1 VCFVLGA
8 VVLMRWCADVDAAA
22 DDNFRNRSK
31 ALIQRTSD
39 AIWDYQGIR
48 IKELDALGDVT
59 GPPNRTHGD
68 DHQGTVVEL
77 EQLQESYAPVATF
90 LSDTIAA
97 MLIMIFLMMAR
108 DPHDLRVR
116 YKRPYMMTVIVSKSP
131 LH

>member
-1 VCFVLGA
+1 
-8 VVLMRWCADVDAAA
+8 M
-22 DDNFRNRSK
+22 
-31 ALIQRTSD
+31 
-39 AIWDYQGIR
+39 
-48 IKELDALGDVT
+48 
-59 GPPNRTHGD
+59 
-68 DHQGTVVEL
+68 EL